1 MKQLTLIRHA
11 KSSWSDP
18 SLGDFDRPLNA
29 RGLEDA
35 PRMGA
40 YLKANGCPPVDQI
53 VSSPALRA
61 RTTAKL
67 IAEKLGMTNESIMLE
82 PCIYEATLHR
92 LFKLIGALDDAHPH
106 VMLFGHNPGFAQLAY
121 GLDPCFTGDGDKFPT
136 CGVAQMKLA
145 IDRWSEV
152 EEACASEC
160 RFVYPKGL

>member
-67 IAEKLGMTNESIMLE
+67 IAEKLGMTNELIVLE

-106 VMLFGHNPGFAQLAY
+106 VMLFGHNIAGARSRKVAPVNVAS
-121 GLDPCFTGDGDKFPT
+121 FT
-136 CGVAQMKLA
+136 Q
-145 IDRWSEV
+145 R
-152 EEACASEC
+152 ASELIAAPGDRC
-160 RFVYPKGL
+160 PPFWED